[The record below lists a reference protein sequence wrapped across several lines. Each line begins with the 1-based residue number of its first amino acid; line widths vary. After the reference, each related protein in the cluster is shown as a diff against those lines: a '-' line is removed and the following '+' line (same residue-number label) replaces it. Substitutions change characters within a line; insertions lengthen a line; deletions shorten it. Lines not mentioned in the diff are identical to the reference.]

1 MVMQEKEQSWRA
13 WARSGGYSVV
23 LFACVCGM
31 LLFGG
36 LAWVS
41 LEFTRMDSRIAA
53 VWVPN
58 AVAVAL
64 LLRFSIPKEH
74 LFLLSLWIGNSIAN
88 MVGGDTPFSAASL
101 AACNAIE
108 IQLAV
113 SLTRAWC
120 GPRPDMQK
128 IGDLACFLAA
138 AAIIAPM
145 SAATLAMLALQ
156 DQPIGPLATWAKWAA
171 TDGLGMAIIAP
182 SLMILID
189 ALRDFTKPNSKRLA
203 EWSVILVGGAIAMM
217 AIFGQSAV
225 PVLFMALPIIVLH
238 AFRLGAAGTAIGIAT
253 AAFIAIE
260 FTAAGLG
267 PISALDASDTIKLIV
282 LQVYLAAAFLM
293 GLPVAAMLAGRD
305 RALEELAAKQS
316 EISLLTDSITDAVLH
331 FDRERRCTYA
341 SRSVQQV
348 LGSQPEDLIGQI
360 SVQRAHPESESQV
373 TAVEE
378 RLLRGES
385 EQERIV
391 FRRQQDDEE
400 GRPVYIEADCAVV
413 REEAGG
419 PATGI
424 VVSAREVTDRVELEM
439 QLTRAR
445 RIAEEAARGKSEFLA
460 NMSHEIR
467 TPMNG
472 VLGFAELLSESG
484 LPPEQQHHAKL
495 IVQSGR
501 SMMMLLNDILDLA
514 KIEAGHVTIERE
526 ATDLGE
532 LIRDCVRLHQAS
544 AQKKGLA
551 LTCEGARQ
559 GPYIITDD
567 LRLRQ
572 ILLNLLSNAVK
583 FTETGSIT
591 LRHSIRDN
599 FVNIEIED
607 TGIGIDEERLA
618 TIFDPFEQAESDTA
632 RRFGGTGL
640 GLTISRQLAELLEGQ
655 LDVASAPGV
664 GSHFMLRI
672 PYDRAPDMPQPAAP
686 KEAAVHTD
694 IPIQPAH
701 ILLAED
707 HDINRMLVTAMLE
720 RCGQRVT
727 VARDGEEAIEAVLGA
742 FSESAP
748 FDLVL
753 MDIQMPGCDGYF
765 ATRTIR
771 AEGIRASDL
780 PIIALTANAYPEDIA
795 AAREAGMQG
804 HLAKPLAFADL
815 VQALQRWLPV
825 RIVEETSEL
834 ATPSAHQAPG
844 NDPAGTVHSPSLV
857 EKWQVRRRETL
868 DAVSAA
874 LRDDALRGEDAEAL
888 ANLVHTLA
896 GTAGMFGEAKL
907 GECAS
912 ELERSLKNDA
922 QSGERRGL
930 AKQLLETARTASSL
944 KGQTADKE

>member
-1 MVMQEKEQSWRA
+1 MQAKQQNWRA
-13 WARSGGYSVV
+13 WAQSGGYSVV
-23 LFACVCGM
+23 LFACVSGM

-36 LAWVS
+36 LAWIS
-41 LEFTRMDSRIAA
+41 LEFTRLDSRIAA

-58 AVAVAL
+58 AVAVAC

-74 LFLLSLWIGNSIAN
+74 LFLLALWIGNSIAN
-88 MVGGDTPFSAASL
+88 IVGGDTPFSAASL

-113 SLTRAWC
+113 ALTRAWC
-120 GPRPDMQK
+120 GQRPDMQK
-128 IGDLACFLAA
+128 IGHLAYFLAA

-145 SAATLAMLALQ
+145 SAATLAMLVLQ
-156 DQPIGPLATWAKWAA
+156 DHPIGPLATWAKWAA
-171 TDGLGMAIIAP
+171 TDGLGMAMIAP
-182 SLMILID
+182 SLMILFD
-189 ALRDFTKPNSKRLA
+189 ALRNYTKPSGKRLA
-203 EWSVILVGGAIAMM
+203 EWSVILIGGAIAMM

-238 AFRLGAAGTAIGIAT
+238 AFRLGAVGTALAMAT
-253 AAFIAIE
+253 TAFIAVE
-260 FTAAGLG
+260 FTSAGLG

-282 LQVYLAAAFLM
+282 LQVYLAAAFLI

-305 RALEELAAKQS
+305 RALEELAAKQA

-331 FDRERRCTYA
+331 FDKERRCTYA
-341 SRSVQQV
+341 SRSVEKV
-348 LGSQPEDLIGQI
+348 LGKLPEELIGKI
-360 SVQRAHPESESQV
+360 SIQRAHPDSEAQL
-373 TAVEE
+373 AEVEQ
-378 RLLRGES
+378 RLLKGES

-391 FRRQQDDEE
+391 FRRSHDDYQ
-400 GRPVYIEADCAVV
+400 GHPVYIEADCAVV
-413 REEAGG
+413 REKPQG

-424 VVSAREVTDRVELEM
+424 VVSAREVTDRIELEM

-551 LTCEGARQ
+551 LTCEGARH

-583 FTETGSIT
+583 FTERGSIT
-591 LRHSIRDN
+591 LRHSIRDE
-599 FVNIEIED
+599 FVEIEVED
-607 TGIGIDEERLA
+607 TGIGINEDRLA
-618 TIFDPFEQAESDTA
+618 TIFEPFEQAESDTA

-664 GSHFMLRI
+664 GSRFMLRI
-672 PYDRAPDMPQPAAP
+672 PYEKAQDMPQPLAP
-686 KEAAVHTD
+686 QTADTGNEVTL
-694 IPIQPAH
+694 QPAH
-701 ILLAED
+701 ILLVED

-727 VARDGEEAIEAVLGA
+727 VARDGEEAIEAVLEA

-825 RIVEETSEL
+825 RIVEERAEL
-834 ATPSAHQAPG
+834 ATPAVPQVTGHDQ
-844 NDPAGTVHSPSLV
+844 AGTVHSPSLV
-857 EKWQVRRRETL
+857 EKWKVRRRETL

-874 LRDDALRGEDAEAL
+874 LRNNALKGEDAEAL
-888 ANLVHTLA
+888 AKLVHTLA

-912 ELERSLKNDA
+912 ALERSLKSDA
-922 QSGERRGL
+922 QFGERRSL
-930 AKQLLETARTASSL
+930 AKQLLDAARSASSL
-944 KGQTADKE
+944 KGPTADKE